1 MSVRK
6 NFIKFGEWNVLN
18 NIFKREKARVCLG
31 VLAVVPRAGI
41 KKGFESWGLTGY
53 AEPDGNLKNKLIE
66 IFCLPP
72 SSSISEPLESDLV
85 IDVLISEFQLG
96 AALLSDIPLFWRPK
110 ITLVSRLY
118 NFKSGETKNIIS
130 FTEKMPWSEFARR
143 VLTVQGI
150 LQLRPLFNN
159 SDLEKLLYIAS
170 EKVMVKI
177 KNSV

>member
-1 MSVRK
+1 MLK
-6 NFIKFGEWNVLN
+6 
-18 NIFKREKARVCLG
+18 NIFKREKARVYLG
-31 VLAVVPRAGI
+31 VLAVVPRTGI
-41 KKGFESWGLTGY
+41 KKSFESWDLTGY
-53 AEPDGNLKNKLIE
+53 MGPDGNLKNKLIE

-96 AALLSDIPLFWRPK
+96 AALLSDVPVFWRPK

-130 FTEKMPWSEFARR
+130 VTEKMPWSEFARR

-150 LQLRPLFNN
+150 FQWRPLFNN
-159 SDLEKLLYIAS
+159 GDLEKLLYVAS

-177 KNSV
+177 RKAV